1 MALTKFSKLTFYQKR
16 TKKIMANY
24 QFENYR
30 ALIQNAPHFSTTS
43 PLPDSLLLKKEGK
56 ISIYYAPFEYVN
68 ENARIVLVGITP
80 GLQQAANA
88 LNTAKIG
95 LEKGSSSEDILKTVK
110 SAASFSGS
118 MRTNLISMLDD
129 VGIHEK
135 LGISSTDLL
144 FSSHAYLV
152 QMASILKNP
161 VFIDG
166 GNYSGSPSM
175 LNTPL
180 LRESIQEFFVTEICN
195 KLKTSLFIPL
205 GPKVTE
211 ALEWL
216 ASQKIIN
223 EKQILSGMPHPSGA
237 NAERIA
243 YFLGNKPK
251 DQLSIKTNPD
261 SIDKSKRALL
271 IKIGA
276 YKC

>member
-1 MALTKFSKLTFYQKR
+1 
-16 TKKIMANY
+16 MANY
-24 QFENYR
+24 QFENFR
-30 ALIQNAPHFSTTS
+30 VLIQNAPHFSTTV

-88 LNTAKIG
+88 LNAAKIG
-95 LEKGSSSEDILKTVK
+95 LENGSSSEDILKAVK
-110 SAASFSGS
+110 AAASFSGP
-118 MRTNLISMLDD
+118 MRTNLISMLDH
-129 VGIHEK
+129 VGIHNK
-135 LGISSTDLL
+135 LGISSTALL
-144 FSSHAYLV
+144 FSSHAHLV

-175 LNTPL
+175 LKTPL
-180 LRESIQEFFVTEICN
+180 LKELIQDFFVKEICN
-195 KLKTSLFIPL
+195 KVKNPLFISL
-205 GPKVTE
+205 SPKVTE

-223 EKQILSGMPHPSGA
+223 ENQVLSGFPHPSGA

-243 YFLGNKPK
+243 YFLGKK
-251 DQLSIKTNPD
+251 LRDQLSIKTNPD
-261 SIDKSKRALL
+261 SIDKAKRELL
-271 IKIGA
+271 VKLEA
-276 YKC
+276 M

>member
-1 MALTKFSKLTFYQKR
+1 
-16 TKKIMANY
+16 MANY

-30 ALIQNAPHFSTTS
+30 ELIKNTPHFSTTT
-43 PLPDSLLLKKEGK
+43 PLPDSLLIKKEGK

-68 ENARIVLVGITP
+68 KSAKIVLVGITP

-88 LNTAKIG
+88 LNAAKIE
-95 LEKGSSSEDILKTVK
+95 LEKGNCSEDILKAVK

-118 MRTNLISMLDD
+118 MRTNLISMLDN
-129 VGIHEK
+129 VGIHKK
-135 LGISSTDLL
+135 LGVSSTELL
-144 FSSHAYLV
+144 FSSHAHLV

-161 VFIDG
+161 VFVDG

-180 LRESIQEFFVTEICN
+180 LRESIQEFFVPEICN
-195 KLKTSLFIPL
+195 KLKASLFIPL

-223 EKQILSGMPHPSGA
+223 ENQILSGIPHPSGA

-243 YFLGNKPK
+243 YFLGNKAK
-251 DQLSIKTNPD
+251 NQLSIKTNPY
-261 SIDKSKRALL
+261 SIDKSKKDLL
-271 IKIGA
+271 IKIGTHE
-276 YKC
+276 C

>member
-1 MALTKFSKLTFYQKR
+1 
-16 TKKIMANY
+16 MANY

-30 ALIQNAPHFSTTS
+30 ALIKNAPHFSITA

-68 ENARIVLVGITP
+68 ESAKIVLVGITP

-88 LNTAKIG
+88 LNAAKIG
-95 LEKGSSSEDILKTVK
+95 LEKGGSSEDILKAVK

-118 MRTNLISMLDD
+118 MRTNLISMLDH

-135 LGISSTDLL
+135 LGIPSTELL
-144 FSSHAYLV
+144 FTSHAHLV

-161 VFIDG
+161 VFVDG
-166 GNYSGSPSM
+166 GNYFGSPSM
-175 LNTPL
+175 LKTPL

-223 EKQILSGMPHPSGA
+223 DNQILSGMPHPSGA

-276 YKC
+276 YEC

>member
-1 MALTKFSKLTFYQKR
+1 
-16 TKKIMANY
+16 MANY

-30 ALIQNAPHFSTTS
+30 ALIRNAPHFSTTA

-88 LNTAKIG
+88 LNAAKIG
-95 LEKGSSSEDILKTVK
+95 LEKGSSSEDILKAVK
-110 SAASFSGS
+110 SAASFSGP
-118 MRTNLISMLDD
+118 MRTNLISMLDY
-129 VGIHEK
+129 VGIHNK
-135 LGISSTDLL
+135 LGISSTALL
-144 FSSHAYLV
+144 FSSHAHLV

-161 VFIDG
+161 IFVDG

-175 LNTPL
+175 IKTPL

-195 KLKTSLFIPL
+195 KLKKPIFISLS
-205 GPKVTE
+205 PKVTE

-216 ASQKIIN
+216 ASQKIISEN
-223 EKQILSGMPHPSGA
+223 QILSGIPHPSGA

-243 YFLGNKPK
+243 FFLGNKSR

-261 SIDKSKRALL
+261 SIDKSKHDLL

-276 YKC
+276 IEC

>member
-1 MALTKFSKLTFYQKR
+1 
-16 TKKIMANY
+16 MANY

-30 ALIQNAPHFSTTS
+30 ALIKNAPHFSTTTL
-43 PLPDSLLLKKEGK
+43 LPDSFLLKKEGK

-68 ENARIVLVGITP
+68 ENAKIVIVGITP

-88 LNTAKIG
+88 LNAAKAE
-95 LEKGSSSEDILKTVK
+95 LEKGNSSEDILKAVK
-110 SAASFSGS
+110 SAASFSGP
-118 MRTNLISMLDD
+118 MRTNLISMLDH

-135 LGISSTDLL
+135 LGIPSTELL
-144 FSSHAYLV
+144 FTSHAHLV

-161 VFIDG
+161 VFVDG
-166 GNYSGSPSM
+166 GNYSGSPLM
-175 LNTPL
+175 LKTPL

-216 ASQKIIN
+216 ALQGFIDEN
-223 EKQILSGMPHPSGA
+223 QILSGVLHPAGS
-237 NAERIA
+237 NNERIA

-251 DQLSIKTNPD
+251 DQLSTKTNPD
-261 SIDKSKRALL
+261 SIDKGKRELL
-271 IKIGA
+271 AKIGA
-276 YKC
+276 IEC

>member
-1 MALTKFSKLTFYQKR
+1 MAK
-16 TKKIMANY
+16 Y

-30 ALIQNAPHFSTTS
+30 ALIQSAAHFSTTA
-43 PLPDSLLLKKEGK
+43 PLPESLLLKKEGK

-68 ENARIVLVGITP
+68 EAAKIVLVGITP

-88 LNTAKIG
+88 LNSAKIG
-95 LEKGSSSEDILKTVK
+95 LEKGGSSEDILKAVK
-110 SAASFSGS
+110 SDASFSGS
-118 MRTNLISMLDD
+118 MRTNLISMLDH

-135 LGISSTDLL
+135 LGISSTELL
-144 FSSHAYLV
+144 FSSQAHLV

-161 VFIDG
+161 VFFDG
-166 GNYSGSPSM
+166 GNYSGTPSM
-175 LNTPL
+175 LKTPL
-180 LRESIQEFFVTEICN
+180 LRESIQEFFVAELCH

-223 EKQILSGMPHPSGA
+223 DNQILSGMPHPSGA

-251 DQLSIKTNPD
+251 EQLSIKTNPD
-261 SIDKSKRALL
+261 SIDKSKRELL
-271 IKIGA
+271 KKIEA
-276 YKC
+276 YSFRVVGSDN